1 MDSRPFSFTAS
12 TVLHLVSGGCWKDI
26 AAVREI
32 HFRVVVAALSYS
44 CCTLSLRECTLCRVC
59 RHPVMLCSSPAPQ
72 SLQSLGYLPRSSQCR
87 HWHTPD
93 LMPTETPRSLC
104 MPISLSLPLPQR
116 IVSCCSASMNQ
127 FQ

>member
-12 TVLHLVSGGCWKDI
+12 MVLHLVSGGCWKDI

-44 CCTLSLRECTLCRVC
+44 CCTLSLRECTLCGVC

-93 LMPTETPRSLC
+93 LMSTETPGSLC